1 MQHTFCTISKIE
13 ALQGG
18 KNLHVYPRVYKGD
31 ERAAYGRLEEG
42 VGKTFKL
49 MPGSYRLEV
58 KGPDRRIMKRKGIG
72 IQSVQTMSVATSAL
86 SLVGVEIPHDRPR
99 ALDLLP
105 FLLLP
110 IDESSGKSRKE
121 LGCRL
126 QPPVQTNSNALA
138 GAKGSSKQL
147 AYLQDGYDLRCAG
160 NERVPL
166 CFPYMERIIFISSR
180 SHR

>member
-18 KNLHVYPRVYKGD
+18 KNLHVYPRVYKGN

-49 MPGSYRLEV
+49 MPGSCRREV

-86 SLVGVEIPHDRPR
+86 SLVEVEILHDRPR
-99 ALDLLP
+99 ALDLLSL
-105 FLLLP
+105 LLLP
-110 IDESSGKSRKE
+110 IDENSGKSRKE
-121 LGCRL
+121 LGGRV
-126 QPPVQTNSNALA
+126 QPPVQTNSNTLA

-147 AYLQDGYDLRCAG
+147 AYLQDGHDLRCEGKAFLP
-160 NERVPL
+160 E
-166 CFPYMERIIFISSR
+166 CFRMDRQ
-180 SHR
+180 